1 MSIQAADKTAPA
13 PTVASNDLR
22 VSLPKLILLERE
34 ARKAESIEHLAF
46 IAVNET
52 HRLTDYYQCVCWTY
66 GAGNN
71 VNVQTVSGVSTVDSQ
86 SQAILSIKKIVKTL
100 AHTDQATQLK
110 PISISDVPDS
120 LQAEWKDW
128 MPEYAL
134 WCPFVRPNGTLFAG
148 LLLTRVKPFAPSEVG
163 LLEHLVDA
171 YSHAWHALDSARR
184 RRVSLPHRRWMHLA
198 VVALL
203 AITLFVP
210 VRESALAPAEIVPYE
225 PLIVSAP
232 ARGVIKEFHVRPNE
246 LVEAGQPL
254 FSLDD
259 TEIKSRYE
267 VAQKSLDVAKADY
280 LRAAQKSFSDR
291 DSKSELELYKARVE
305 EAALERDYAADLLE
319 RTRVRADRDGIA
331 VFADENDWIGQPV
344 IVGQRI
350 LTLANPNQ
358 AEIQI
363 WLAVEDGINLEQG
376 STVQMFLNTNPTT
389 PLSGEIRQTSYE
401 PEKTPGD
408 SLAFRLKAKLDVDQP
423 PPRIGLKGTAKVYG
437 DQVFLLYY
445 LLRRP
450 LSVLRQSLGL

>member
-1 MSIQAADKTAPA
+1 
-13 PTVASNDLR
+13 
-22 VSLPKLILLERE
+22 
-34 ARKAESIEHLAF
+34 
-46 IAVNET
+46 
-52 HRLTDYYQCVCWTY
+52 
-66 GAGNN
+66 
-71 VNVQTVSGVSTVDSQ
+71 
-86 SQAILSIKKIVKTL
+86 
-100 AHTDQATQLK
+100 
-110 PISISDVPDS
+110 
-120 LQAEWKDW
+120 
-128 MPEYAL
+128 
-134 WCPFVRPNGTLFAG
+134 
-148 LLLTRVKPFAPSEVG
+148 
-163 LLEHLVDA
+163 
-171 YSHAWHALDSARR
+171 
-184 RRVSLPHRRWMHLA
+184 
-198 VVALL
+198 
-203 AITLFVP
+203 LFVP